1 MNAKVLV
8 TALGALALVGCTPDW
23 AKNGDAPVVLLMTGI
38 NDGAP
43 LTSDVRISSGA
54 VCPDSVPL
62 RLENHFKNPHVTAT
76 GFRHDFTVERYE
88 VRYFRSDGRNTEGVD
103 VPYRISGNLAQ
114 EVIEE
119 QTATLNLEVVRRQA
133 KLEPP
138 LVNLKNS
145 GGPII
150 VTMFADIWASALIV
164 SLDPLKLKQNSP
176 RSVIACEGLGA
187 TAIRMTTTSER
198 RGTRFTGLCMGLLL
212 GVWGCLLGR
221 TGAAPAHP
229 VHGSVS
235 R

>member
-1 MNAKVLV
+1 MNAKVLF

-54 VCPDSVPL
+54 VCPDSVRL
-62 RLENHFKNPHVTAT
+62 RLENPFKNPRVTAT

-88 VRYFRSDGRNTEGVD
+88 VRYFRYDGRNTEGVD
-103 VPYRISGNLAQ
+103 VPYRISGNVAQ

-150 VTMFADIWASALIV
+150 VTMFADITLHARTTTGQTTNPVSARLQI
-164 SLDPLKLKQNSP
+164 DF
-176 RSVIACEGLGA
+176 ADFADAA
-187 TAIRMTTTSER
+187 TA
-198 RGTRFTGLCMGLLL
+198 C
-212 GVWGCLLGR
+212 
-221 TGAAPAHP
+221 P
-229 VHGSVS
+229 
-235 R
+235 